1 MGARRISRVIGGMR
15 ADVALMLLAGAIWCP
30 APALAAVTVSFYSR
44 ETLGVWTS
52 AWHAFFHVEGR
63 LDRGGVPI
71 DANYSFSPVS
81 AERAALF
88 GSVPGRMTAVDKAY
102 VAKSRRHFSLTVSD
116 ATYYRLMSLVH
127 DWGSRRRAYNVNTNN
142 SVHFI
147 AEAAAITGLKVTPA
161 PALMKKPK
169 SFLIHVFQDN
179 AQRFATNR

>member
-1 MGARRISRVIGGMR
+1 MGARRVNRLKNGM
-15 ADVALMLLAGAIWCP
+15 ALMLLVLASGAP

-44 ETLGVWTS
+44 EMEGVWTS
-52 AWHAFFHVEGR
+52 AWHAFFRVEGR

-71 DANYSFSPVS
+71 DANYSFVAAS

-88 GSVPGRMTAVDKAY
+88 GSVPSRMTAVNAAY
-102 VAKSRRHFSLTVSD
+102 LSKSQRHFSVTVSD

-127 DWGSRRRAYNVNTNN
+127 DWGSGRRAYNVNTSN
-142 SVHFI
+142 SVHFV
-147 AEAAAITGLKVTPA
+147 AQAAAIVGLKVSPA